1 MEIHRPDTLA
11 QALEIKAAD
20 PAAVPLAGGTD
31 LMVAINFRHTRPAA
45 VLDLTAI
52 AELREWA
59 QDDGRVRVGAGVTYT
74 RLIDELGD
82 LLPGLAIA
90 SRTVGSP
97 QIRNRGT
104 VGGNLAT
111 ASPAGDGLPPL
122 YTGDAVVELA
132 SVRGTR
138 RVPVADFITGPK
150 RNCLEP
156 DELIA
161 AFDLPAAAG
170 PQQFAKVGTRNAMV
184 IAVCSVSLAL
194 WPEQRRVA
202 ACVGSAGPTPLV
214 RDRGAGV
221 HRRRAR
227 LGRRAPDPGRRPGA
241 LRRARR
247 RVRAADRRR
256 PRDRPLPQ
264 PRGRRA
270 RPPHAAMGLER
281 VLMRLTI
288 NGEPREL
295 DGAWGG
301 ESLLYA
307 LRERLG
313 LPGSKN
319 ACEQGEC
326 GSCSVYLDGTLVCSC
341 LVLAA
346 QAEGR
351 EVVTVE
357 GLAPAGELHAIQQ
370 AFVDAGAVQCGFCT
384 PGLIVASHDL
394 LARDP
399 QPSEADIREALAG
412 NICRC
417 TGYAKIIDAVQ
428 LAAGRLA
435 GDDGARRPRA
445 PAGGRRRHR
454 IQPAALGRDPEG
466 ARRVRVLVGHGHR
479 GDALGRD
486 AAQPAPA
493 RADPVARHQRR
504 RRAAGRARRAHA
516 RRRAG
521 PQDLRARVRRPA
533 RAGVE
538 RRALQGRADRDRR
551 RRPPR
556 DRAPGRGPDRRR
568 VRGARPRLP
577 TPSRR

>member
-52 AELREWA
+52 GELREWA

-150 RNCLEP
+150 RNCMEP

-214 RDRGAGV
+214 ATEAQEFIAGALDWDGGRQIPDDVLARFGELVGACARPIDDVRGTARYRSHAVGV
-221 HRRRAR
+221 
-227 LGRRAPDPGRRPGA
+227 LGRRT
-241 LRRARR
+241 L
-247 RVRAADRRR
+247 
-256 PRDRPLPQ
+256 Q
-264 PRGRRA
+264 W
-270 RPPHAAMGLER
+270 
-281 VLMRLTI
+281 
-288 NGEPREL
+288 
-295 DGAWGG
+295 AW
-301 ESLLYA
+301 SAY
-307 LRERLG
+307 
-313 LPGSKN
+313 S
-319 ACEQGEC
+319 
-326 GSCSVYLDGTLVCSC
+326 
-341 LVLAA
+341 
-346 QAEGR
+346 
-351 EVVTVE
+351 
-357 GLAPAGELHAIQQ
+357 
-370 AFVDAGAVQCGFCT
+370 
-384 PGLIVASHDL
+384 
-394 LARDP
+394 
-399 QPSEADIREALAG
+399 
-412 NICRC
+412 
-417 TGYAKIIDAVQ
+417 
-428 LAAGRLA
+428 
-435 GDDGARRPRA
+435 
-445 PAGGRRRHR
+445 
-454 IQPAALGRDPEG
+454 
-466 ARRVRVLVGHGHR
+466 
-479 GDALGRD
+479 
-486 AAQPAPA
+486 
-493 RADPVARHQRR
+493 
-504 RRAAGRARRAHA
+504 
-516 RRRAG
+516 
-521 PQDLRARVRRPA
+521 
-533 RAGVE
+533 
-538 RRALQGRADRDRR
+538 
-551 RRPPR
+551 
-556 DRAPGRGPDRRR
+556 
-568 VRGARPRLP
+568 
-577 TPSRR
+577 